1 MQWMFD
7 AIKRAG
13 STDSTKLIQAW
24 EGASYNMPWGKVTM
38 RACDH
43 QIITPY
49 KAALIVKDNEFFSF
63 PYTGKPVIIPEEE
76 ITVPPSQTGNARC
89 K

>member
-1 MQWMFD
+1 
-7 AIKRAG
+7 
-13 STDSTKLIQAW
+13 
-24 EGASYNMPWGKVTM
+24 M

-63 PYTGKPVIIPEEE
+63 PYTGKPVVIPEEE
-76 ITVPPSQTGNARC
+76 ITVPPSQTGNVRC